1 MYRVSNKSC
10 LHMEIQ
16 NLPGWMIFQKLFS
29 PIFYLCKQH
38 ECALE
43 EGKRNPA
50 ISIQNSG
57 WKGLLKVT
65 WPEPPFSDQ
74 ICCEGNIQAE
84 PKIQCAHEPS
94 YALFGLAHCQVS
106 GMPVMNG
113 DAWYVEACKQPH
125 SSYTQGYVKDTR
137 EHSYDLELLSSAF
150 LYIFLT
156 LNKNK
161 CSIKVSLPGNHF

>member
-50 ISIQNSG
+50 ISIYAEFKLEGTSEGHLAQTPFFRSD
-57 WKGLLKVT
+57 LLWRERT
-65 WPEPPFSDQ
+65 S
-74 ICCEGNIQAE
+74 IQE

-94 YALFGLAHCQVS
+94 HALFSLARCQVF
-106 GMPVMNG
+106 GMPVTNG
-113 DAWYVEACKQPH
+113 DEWYVVACKQPH

-137 EHSYDLELLSSAF
+137 ER
-150 LYIFLT
+150 LYNIWNQF
-156 LNKNK
+156 
-161 CSIKVSLPGNHF
+161 